1 MSFKE
6 NCNDLRNSKVFEL
19 VELFKKQSIKT
30 FHSEPHINNLKVDG
44 SKNINFE
51 ALKKSNQKFDVI
63 IIAAPHDEFYASDKE
78 IKSKLKNKNSLIFD
92 IKGRMKTSKN
102 YERL

>member
-1 MSFKE
+1 MTFKE

-19 VELFKKQSIKT
+19 VELFKKQSIKI
-30 FHSEPHINNLKVDG
+30 FHSEPYIKNLKVNG

-51 ALKKSNQKFDVI
+51 NLEKSKQKFDVI
-63 IIAAPHDEFYASDKE
+63 IIAAPHDEFYDSEKT

-92 IKGRMKTSKN
+92 IKGRMSKDKN
-102 YERL
+102 CERL